1 MVERVL
7 ATNEALDLIA
17 RLKRTH
23 GPLMFH
29 QTLRLAPQGFAGC
42 S

>member
-29 QTLRLAPQGFAGC
+29 KPGLVATQRFSCPD
-42 S
+42 